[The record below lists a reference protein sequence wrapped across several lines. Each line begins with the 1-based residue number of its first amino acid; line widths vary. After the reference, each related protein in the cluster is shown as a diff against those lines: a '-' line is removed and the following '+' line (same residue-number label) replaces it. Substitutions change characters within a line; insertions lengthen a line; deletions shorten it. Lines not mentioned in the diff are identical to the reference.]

1 MGPFAAENDQE
12 RVRKWLRWFAYE
24 ALGTPI
30 TCDAC
35 EGCAKPRRRWA
46 LFVRR
51 LLLFGRKALLRGDK
65 FKDLRRRHGEAVGEL
80 EKAVERNGLLGALYS
95 ADLIAVKVTHLRK
108 LLLGEMPF
116 NP

>member
-1 MGPFAAENDQE
+1 MGCPSQAISAIR
-12 RVRKWLRWFAYE
+12 RVR
-24 ALGTPI
+24 AL
-30 TCDAC
+30 
-35 EGCAKPRRRWA
+35 

-51 LLLFGRKALLRGDK
+51 FLLFGWEALLRGDK
-65 FKDLRRRHGEAVGEL
+65 FKDIRRRDGERVGEL
-80 EKAVERNGLLGALYS
+80 EKAAEGNGLFGALYS